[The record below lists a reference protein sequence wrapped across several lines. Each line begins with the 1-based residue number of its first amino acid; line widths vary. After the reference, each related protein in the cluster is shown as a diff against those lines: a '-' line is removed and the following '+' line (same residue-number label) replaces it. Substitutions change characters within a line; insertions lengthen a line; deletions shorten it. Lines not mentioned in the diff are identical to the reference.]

1 MKINAVRW
9 CFFVEVRYLKFMNT
23 FTKFIGDSEL
33 NICVKLS
40 NLIGKTSVYN
50 NKLCLK
56 SGEV

>member
-9 CFFVEVRYLKFMNT
+9 CFFVEVRFLKFMNT

-50 NKLCLK
+50 NKLYLK

>member
-1 MKINAVRW
+1 MKINTVRW
-9 CFFVEVRYLKFMNT
+9 CFFVEVRFLKFMNT

-40 NLIGKTSVYN
+40 NLFGKTSVYN
-50 NKLCLK
+50 NKLYLK